1 MHDPQGTSAAVQT
14 SANEQSILLTADDIS
29 KNFEATRALDHVTVQ
44 FRRHD
49 VHAIVGENGAGKS
62 TLVKV
67 ISGVYGVN
75 TYEGELRLEDRRL
88 NIHNVAEAEAAGIY
102 LVPQDLQIVSELNV
116 AENIFLN
123 REPHRFGVI
132 NWNKMLGNA
141 KKLIDDFRIDC
152 SPTDAMRNLS
162 TAKQKLVIITR
173 AMARG
178 VRVLALDE
186 PTAALTETETEVLFD
201 YVLEL
206 KNRGISIIYISHRLD
221 EIVSIADR
229 ITVLRDGRVADHLD
243 RGDPAAVTQRVVRA
257 MVGRS
262 VKLESRTGYKQG
274 KVKLAVQD
282 LSLAPRN
289 RVGAPQLSEIT
300 LSVHSGEILGVF
312 GSVGSGTDA
321 LVGSLLGMT
330 NVHPTGTICIDE
342 KPLTI
347 GSPSEAIRAGIGYV
361 PSDRGRDAIIPVLSV
376 AQHISLLM
384 LPKVSAAGVLKPYA
398 ETGLAKSYV
407 DQFRIKINSTDDL
420 IGQLSGGNQQK
431 VIIARLLASDPEI
444 FIFHDPTQG
453 VDIATKK
460 EVYDVIDELAKSGKA
475 VLVVSSDLEEI
486 FLTADRIVVLRGGTV
501 IGNYRTAKTSEEEI
515 LAAATAD
522 TLAV

>member
-1 MHDPQGTSAAVQT
+1 MYESQTTSAVRPVT
-14 SANEQSILLTADDIS
+14 GHEESVILIADDVS
-29 KNFEATRALDHVTVQ
+29 KNFEATRALDHVTAE

-67 ISGVYGVN
+67 ICGVYGVN
-75 TYEGELRLEDRRL
+75 TYDGELILEGNRL
-88 NIHNVAEAEAAGIY
+88 NIHNISEAEAAGIF
-102 LVPQDLQIVSELNV
+102 LVPQDLQVVSELSV

-123 REPHRFGVI
+123 REPHRFGI
-132 NWNKMLGNA
+132 IDWNKMLGDA
-141 KKLIDDFRIDC
+141 KTLIDDFRIDC
-152 SPTDAMRNLS
+152 NPTDAMKSLS
-162 TAKQKLVIITR
+162 AAKQKLVIITR

-186 PTAALTETETEVLFD
+186 PTAALTETETQVLFD

-221 EIVSIADR
+221 EIASIADR
-229 ITVLRDGRVADHLD
+229 ITVLRDGRVADHLE

-262 VKLESRTGYKQG
+262 VQLESRTGYERG
-274 KVKLAVQD
+274 EERLSVQD
-282 LSLAPRN
+282 LSLAPVN
-289 RVGAPQLSEIT
+289 RLGAPQLSAVT
-300 LSVHSGEILGVF
+300 LSVHAGEILGVF

-321 LVGSLLGMT
+321 LVGTLLGT
-330 NVHPTGTICIDE
+330 SNVRPTGTISVDE
-342 KPLTI
+342 KPVSI
-347 GSPSEAIRAGIGYV
+347 GAPSEAIGAGIGYV
-361 PSDRGRDAIIPVLSV
+361 PADRGRDAIFPVLSV
-376 AQHISLLM
+376 AQHITLLM
-384 LPKVSAAGVLKPYA
+384 LSNVSSGGVLRPSGEAK
-398 ETGLAKSYV
+398 LAKSYV
-407 DQFRIKINSTDDL
+407 DRFRIKISSTDDL

-431 VIIARLLASDPEI
+431 VVIARLLASDPDI

-460 EVYDVIDELAKSGKA
+460 EVYDVIDELAKGGKA
-475 VLVVSSDLEEI
+475 VMVVSSDLEEI
-486 FLTADRIVVLRGGTV
+486 FLTADRIVVLRAGAVVGT
-501 IGNYRTAKTSEEEI
+501 YKTAETTEEEV

-522 TLAV
+522 ALTG